1 MSSGTSWAREWPA
14 IGVDMVDFIYG
25 DVLARSYRRD
35 RMVVAA
41 HQARI
46 DEARMGRGRPIGA
59 VALIRQLAAALG
71 RIRTW
76 ADHGAGD
83 GHMGVER
90 FDQRFPQ
97 PILDGSSPRSEVGVL
112 PLTTLVAGATDT
124 AGFAEVEETSLP
136 RA

>member
-1 MSSGTSWAREWPA
+1 
-14 IGVDMVDFIYG
+14 MVDFIYG

-112 PLTTLVAGATDT
+112 PLTTLVSGATDT